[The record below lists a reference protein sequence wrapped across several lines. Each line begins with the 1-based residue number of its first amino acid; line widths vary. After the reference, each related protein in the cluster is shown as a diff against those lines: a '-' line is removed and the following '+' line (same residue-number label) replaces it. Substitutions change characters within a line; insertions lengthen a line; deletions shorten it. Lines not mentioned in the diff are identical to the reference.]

1 MIQAWLGRDWN
12 KIKLVIERLGKPYTF
27 QITRP
32 RGNIEPWGKFRVV
45 RVREFDNRVDIVLA
59 HENYSPRQKLTP

>member
-12 KIKLVIERLGKPYTF
+12 KIKLDIVGLGKPCAF

-32 RGNIEPWGKFRVV
+32 HGNIEAWGNCRVV
-45 RVREFDNRVDIVLA
+45 RVREFDDRVDVVLA
-59 HENYSPRQKLTP
+59 HDNYSPRQTLTP

>member
-12 KIKLVIERLGKPYTF
+12 KIKPEIERLGKPYAF

-32 RGNIEPWGKFRVV
+32 HGNIDSWGNCRVV
-45 RVREFDNRVDIVLA
+45 RVREFDDRVDVVLA
-59 HENYSPRQKLTP
+59 QENYSPRQTLTP